1 MNEEEKILNTME
13 TEKIWRYSTLAEAV
27 GVKTN
32 AMNRYMPKLVRSGK
46 VVRKAD
52 GRIQYYALR
61 KYTDDLIREVEYRQL
76 SDDYKAFIS
85 HSKRYDQCF
94 AKYMH
99 WKGIKAADE
108 KQKSIARLM
117 KPQGTVWAVGAV

>member
-13 TEKIWRYSTLAEAV
+13 TEKIWRYSTLAEAI
-27 GVKTN
+27 GIKTN

-52 GRIQYYALR
+52 GKTAYYALR
-61 KYTDDLIREVEYRQL
+61 KYADELIREVEYNHL
-76 SDDYKAFIS
+76 PDEYKAFIS